1 MNLKDFDLKKYLAR
15 LPIIGRLLEWA
26 KKTSFYGFEGIPLY
40 DITRFVIKEAQT
52 DDISTRAN
60 SMAFS
65 FFLALFPSI
74 IFFFTLLPLF
84 PITANY
90 METIQNSI
98 SSFLPTEAS
107 IYINQIISDVVS
119 IPRGG
124 LFTLGFVLAMFFTSN
139 GVAAMMKGFEKSYQD
154 TFIKRTYFRRQW
166 IALKLTLLLGFF
178 LIISLTLVVL
188 GKVFLTYLFDL
199 LSVGIA
205 SRYLLNIA
213 RWILV
218 LVTFHALVSSVY
230 RFGAPTIEKFR
241 YFSPGATVATAFTI
255 ILSLAFASFV
265 NNFGAYNEIY
275 GTIGG
280 LIIMLIWI
288 QFNCTIL
295 LIGYEINASIAV
307 NKNILKFRNKQG
319 KIDEEVTKPNE

>member
-1 MNLKDFDLKKYLAR
+1 LKLKDFDIKRYLAK
-15 LPIIGRLLEWA
+15 LPIISKLLDWA
-26 KKTSFYGFEGIPLY
+26 KSTSFYGFEGIPFY
-40 DITRFVIKEAQT
+40 DIFRFLIKEAQT

-84 PITANY
+84 PITTNY

-98 SSFLPTEAS
+98 AGFLPTEAS
-107 IYINQIISDVVS
+107 IYINQIIADVVS

-124 LFTLGFVLAMFFTSN
+124 LFTLGFILAMFFTSN
-139 GVAAMMKGFEKSYQD
+139 GVAAMMKGFEKSYSD
-154 TFIKRTYFRRQW
+154 TFVKRSYLKRQW
-166 IALKLTLLLGFF
+166 TAIKLTLLLGFF
-178 LIISLTLVVL
+178 LIISLTTVVL
-188 GKVFLTYLFDL
+188 GKVILTYIFEF
-199 LSVGIA
+199 LSIGTA
-205 SRYLLNIA
+205 SRYLLNFA

-218 LVTFHALVSSVY
+218 IVTFHALVSSVY
-230 RFGAPTIEKFR
+230 RFGAPTIERFR
-241 YFSPGATVATAFTI
+241 YFSPGATVATIFTI
-255 ILSLAFASFV
+255 ILSLAFAAFV

-280 LIIMLIWI
+280 LIIVLVWI

-307 NKNILKFRNKQG
+307 NKNILKFRNAQG
-319 KIDEEVTKPNE
+319 KISK